1 MSEPT
6 DKQQAT
12 LDQLSYLGWHKDL
25 DTVLKWVNY

>member
-25 DTVLKWVNY
+25 DTVFKKMT